1 MNMLCTT
8 SPSYILLAGL
18 DRAIAYCGER
28 AQKRL
33 AELYYWLL
41 VLKFRLALLDV
52 PVLEN
57 DDFTRIVMDMSV
69 WGVSGKAVFEY
80 LCKKYFRGNVL
91 RRQGGAVV
99 FHEKRQMGRKACNKR
114 NVASVKKQA
123 PQGKSVGH
131 GTV

>member
-80 LCKKYFRGNVL
+80 LCKKIFS
-91 RRQGGAVV
+91 
-99 FHEKRQMGRKACNKR
+99 RKCTATTRWCCCF
-114 NVASVKKQA
+114 
-123 PQGKSVGH
+123 P
-131 GTV
+131 

>member
-1 MNMLCTT
+1 MLCTT

-80 LCKKYFRGNVL
+80 LCKKNIFAEMYCDDKVVL
-91 RRQGGAVV
+91 LV
-99 FHEKRQMGRKACNKR
+99 FHEKRQMGRKAGNKR

-123 PQGKSVGH
+123 PQGKSDGY